1 METKIFEKDD
11 LEDAARLIRSGEL
24 VVFPTETVYGL
35 GADALNSSAV
45 KKIFVAKNRP
55 QDNPLI
61 VHVCDIA
68 QVEMLAHVCDD
79 AKLLMDKFWPG
90 PLTLILSKK
99 DCVSFDVTAGL
110 DTVAIRMPS
119 NDVALK
125 LIELARTPIAAPSAN
140 ISGRPSATNF
150 EHVFVDLNG
159 RVSGII
165 KHEESLIG
173 VESSVVDLTSKPYL
187 LLRPGG
193 VSLEDIQ
200 KVLPDVRLFRKEE
213 ISNKSPGMKYKHYSP
228 RAKIFLFE
236 DSAKDKISE
245 FESDLKSKGFN
256 VKVLHLSNSVEC
268 SHSLFDDF
276 RRYDK
281 RGVDY
286 ILINAISEKG
296 IGLAIMNRVR
306 KAAYKIIS

>member
-1 METKIFEKDD
+1 METKIFEKDQ
-11 LEDAARLIRSGEL
+11 LEDAAKLIRSGEL

-35 GADALNSSAV
+35 GADALNDSAV
-45 KKIFVAKNRP
+45 KKIFIAKNRP

-61 VHVCDIA
+61 VHVSA
-68 QVEMLAHVCDD
+68 ASQVDVLAHVTYD
-79 AKLLMDKFWPG
+79 AKLLMKKFWPG
-90 PLTLILSKK
+90 PLTIILNKK
-99 DCVSFDVTAGL
+99 DVVSSDVSAGL
-110 DTVAIRMPS
+110 DTVAVRMPS
-119 NDVALK
+119 NDIALK
-125 LIELARTPIAAPSAN
+125 LIEFSNTPIAAPSAN

-150 EHVFVDLNG
+150 EHVVRDLNG
-159 RVSGII
+159 RVAGII

-200 KVLPDVRLFRKEE
+200 KVLPEVRLFRKEE
-213 ISNKSPGMKYKHYSP
+213 ISNKSPGMKYRHYSP

-236 DSAKDKISE
+236 GSAKDKLSE
-245 FESDLKSKGFN
+245 FESELKDKGFN
-256 VKVLHLSNSVEC
+256 VEVLQLTNSVSC
-268 SHSLFDDF
+268 SHNLFDSL
-276 RRYDK
+276 RRCDD

-286 ILINAISEKG
+286 ILIRSISEEG

-306 KAAYKIIS
+306 KAAYKIIK